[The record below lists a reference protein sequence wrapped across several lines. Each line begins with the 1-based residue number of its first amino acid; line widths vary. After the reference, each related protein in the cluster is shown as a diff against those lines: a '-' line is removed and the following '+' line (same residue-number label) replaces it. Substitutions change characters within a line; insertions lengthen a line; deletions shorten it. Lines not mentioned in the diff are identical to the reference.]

1 LRVVGLVPANYLR
14 MLIGGPRKRN
24 AVSRKFGAFALA
36 FAMSISPVMASDRS
50 VTFRIPP
57 VNIPLKIKDQQATIV
72 ASALITLVAQNHGVN
87 DMELKLT
94 ADLSDLQQNATG
106 LLSSALDK
114 DERCGDRVEVENAT
128 LTPLA
133 PALLA
138 AVQLHYERW
147 ACVKLFGKEQTKRLI
162 GGNAMIHMKLTP
174 VVDAENTEL
183 RLLPEVGP
191 ISADGSLGE
200 LLRSGAVGQMLR
212 DKIQSALQSAMKKG
226 TELDATLPPSVRG
239 YAKIK
244 NAEFENTGSVHLAVV
259 LDGEIQIT
267 NEQLQTLSRQA
278 RERIASH

>member
-1 LRVVGLVPANYLR
+1 
-14 MLIGGPRKRN
+14 
-24 AVSRKFGAFALA
+24 
-36 FAMSISPVMASDRS
+36 

-200 LLRSGAVGQMLR
+200 LLRSGAGGQMLR